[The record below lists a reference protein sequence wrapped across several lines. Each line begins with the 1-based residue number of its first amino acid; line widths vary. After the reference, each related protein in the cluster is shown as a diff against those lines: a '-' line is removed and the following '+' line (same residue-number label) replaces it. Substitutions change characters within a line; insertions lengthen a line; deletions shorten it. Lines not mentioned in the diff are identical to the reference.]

1 MKRKI
6 VGDMALNLI
15 AAAIP
20 IAVLQL
26 ILLPMLSREMN
37 GDEYGLVVT
46 FLSIFGIIPDALGNV
61 LNNIRLIYENRY
73 CEKNFAGD
81 FNIILFFM
89 VIFDLIAIIILT
101 IYYEG
106 TINTISIIMMIL
118 ASILRLL
125 KEYYIVFFRII
136 INYKAIVI
144 NNILMAL
151 GYFVGYFLY
160 YLTDYWQM
168 IYVVAPAV
176 SLVYIICHCDLW
188 KEPFSLTP
196 LFKTTSVQTILL
208 FISVLLSRITTYAD
222 RLILYPLLGGTAVTV
237 YFVATIFGK
246 MISMIMGPVNSVVLT
261 YLAKVKTKNS
271 NIFKRAFMSG
281 SIICVIGYI
290 FCVILSK
297 PILGFLY
304 PQYIS
309 EGMKYIFITTGTAV
323 VGAQIGLISPFI
335 MKFFD
340 MKWQIIINAGTS
352 VIYIV
357 ICLILLKLFGLM
369 GFCVGS
375 LLTNF
380 IKLGVML
387 LIYIKC
393 KEIEFD

>member
-6 VGDMALNLI
+6 VGDMALNVI
-15 AAAIP
+15 ATAIP

-26 ILLPMLSREMN
+26 IILPMLSREMK
-37 GDEYGLVVT
+37 GDEYGLVIT

-61 LNNIRLIYENRY
+61 LNNIRLIYNDRY
-73 CEKNFAGD
+73 CEKRIAGD
-81 FNIILFFM
+81 FNIILSFM
-89 VIFDLIAIIILT
+89 VIFDLIVITILT

-106 TINTISIIMMIL
+106 SINTINIIMMIL

-151 GYFVGYFLY
+151 GYFIGYFLY
-160 YLTDYWQM
+160 CLTDYWQL

-176 SLVYIICHCDLW
+176 SLIYIIYHCNLW
-188 KEPFSLTP
+188 KEPLSLTP
-196 LFKTTSVQTILL
+196 LFKTTSVQTIWL
-208 FISVLLSRITTYAD
+208 FISALLARITTYAD
-222 RLILYPLLGGTAVTV
+222 RLVLYPLLGGTAVTV
-237 YFVATIFGK
+237 YFVATILGK
-246 MISMIMGPVNSVVLT
+246 MISMIVGPVNSVVLT
-261 YLAKVKTKNS
+261 YLAKVKTKNN
-271 NIFKRAFMSG
+271 NIFKRAFISG

-309 EGMKYIFITTGTAV
+309 EGLHYIFITTGTAV

-340 MKWQIIINAGTS
+340 MKWQIIINAGTAIAY
-352 VIYIV
+352 VV
-357 ICLILLKLFGLM
+357 ICLILLRLFGLI
-369 GFCVGS
+369 GFCIGT
-375 LLTNF
+375 LLTNL
-380 IKLGVML
+380 IKMIIMIF
-387 LIYIKC
+387 IYIKC
-393 KEIEFD
+393 KEVEIE